1 LLFKEIIKKIWVGAS
16 VKKTKHFQKL
26 QRWKTRPKEVIKPQ
40 TRPWLKLLNR
50 SDSDCCAS
58 GGPPV
63 KKTKHLQKLQRW
75 KTRPNLRKLLNRSD
89 SDCCASGGPP
99 VKKTKH
105 LQKLQRWKTRP
116 VCHGL

>member
-63 KKTKHLQKLQRW
+63 KKNQTFAKITEMENKACVSWTLSFIM
-75 KTRPNLRKLLNRSD
+75 TR
-89 SDCCASGGPP
+89 
-99 VKKTKH
+99 
-105 LQKLQRWKTRP
+105 
-116 VCHGL
+116 